1 MKEVVNIMKLRL
13 ENDKIILADVISPE
27 MAVGTFENITK
38 EAMNDIVENNNFGE
52 EVYVLYSQYRDTL
65 SLYNI
70 KEFLDKLNTLYSVT
84 EYNKFVSRRKT
95 NAMD

>member
-1 MKEVVNIMKLRL
+1 MRLKLKDNKML
-13 ENDKIILADVISPE
+13 CADFVSPE
-27 MAVGTFENITK
+27 IAVGTFENITK

-52 EVYVLYSQYRDTL
+52 EVYALYSQYRDTL

-84 EYNKFVSRRKT
+84 EYNKFTNRRKN
-95 NAMD
+95 NAVD